1 HLLRAVNVEGASAPV
16 AMMITQEP
24 QILETEPNDDFHA
37 PQVLEPGTTTTVN
50 GCLAQS
56 DDVDSFAVNLT
67 KGRTLVAWVEAYVLA
82 AGFDAMLRITDANGV
97 TLAFNH
103 DGPSCMDPLLV
114 FTAPADGK
122 YVVQTMGHKYPAAT
136 DIRFQG
142 GQDCVYR
149 LHLTTGP
156 LARHAWPLALPA
168 QHTGPITVE
177 GWNLDGQQFEK
188 EQLPPFLFPAPVS
201 ALPEVTESVP
211 PPTLAIPSAVSG
223 RISARGEIDQY
234 LFSAKKG
241 ETIDLSLSGPDLGSE
256 MDAKVRVLNQQGGEL
271 AANDDAN
278 GSTEPHL
285 LWTAPE
291 DGTFTAAVSDVTQQ
305 GGPDYYYR
313 LCLTN
318 PVPGVKATVTGH
330 AFKLE
335 SGGSTDIKISVV
347 LENGFAAPLTLG
359 ASQLPAGISAAE
371 V

>member
-1 HLLRAVNVEGASAPV
+1 
-16 AMMITQEP
+16 
-24 QILETEPNDDFHA
+24 
-37 PQVLEPGTTTTVN
+37 
-50 GCLAQS
+50 
-56 DDVDSFAVNLT
+56 
-67 KGRTLVAWVEAYVLA
+67 VLA

-156 LARHAWPLALPA
+156 LVRHAWPLALPG
-168 QHTGPITVE
+168 QHTGPVTVE
-177 GWNLDGQQFEK
+177 GWNLAGQQFEK

-201 ALPEVTESVP
+201 ALPEVTESASP
-211 PPTLAIPSAVSG
+211 QTLAIPSAVSG
-223 RISARGEIDQY
+223 RIAARGEMDQY

-285 LWTAPE
+285 LWTAP
-291 DGTFTAAVSDVTQQ
+291 
-305 GGPDYYYR
+305 DYYYR
-313 LCLTN
+313 VSLTK
-318 PVPGVKATVTGH
+318 PVPGVKATVAGH

-335 SGGSTDIKISVV
+335 AGGSTDIKISVV
-347 LENGFAAPLTLG
+347 LENGFCSPLILG

-371 V
+371 VQVAEKGGEVTLTLKAEKTVQPVSQPFQLTLTDKANSASWPVTYRMISTSENNGVPQGYRKLLINETASFWLTVRSPSPPAP

>member
-1 HLLRAVNVEGASAPV
+1 MRAFLPCLSGLILGTATVRLPAAEPVLTHVHPAGVQAGSSAMVTLVGKFDPWPCQVHADVPGFSFTARKEAGTFDLTVDPAVPPGPHLLRAVNAEGASAPV

-103 DGPSCMDPLLV
+103 DGPSCMDPLLI

-168 QHTGPITVE
+168 QPTGLITV
-177 GWNLDGQQFEK
+177 
-188 EQLPPFLFPAPVS
+188 
-201 ALPEVTESVP
+201 
-211 PPTLAIPSAVSG
+211 
-223 RISARGEIDQY
+223 
-234 LFSAKKG
+234 
-241 ETIDLSLSGPDLGSE
+241 
-256 MDAKVRVLNQQGGEL
+256 
-271 AANDDAN
+271 
-278 GSTEPHL
+278 
-285 LWTAPE
+285 
-291 DGTFTAAVSDVTQQ
+291 
-305 GGPDYYYR
+305 
-313 LCLTN
+313 
-318 PVPGVKATVTGH
+318 
-330 AFKLE
+330 
-335 SGGSTDIKISVV
+335 
-347 LENGFAAPLTLG
+347 
-359 ASQLPAGISAAE
+359 
-371 V
+371 